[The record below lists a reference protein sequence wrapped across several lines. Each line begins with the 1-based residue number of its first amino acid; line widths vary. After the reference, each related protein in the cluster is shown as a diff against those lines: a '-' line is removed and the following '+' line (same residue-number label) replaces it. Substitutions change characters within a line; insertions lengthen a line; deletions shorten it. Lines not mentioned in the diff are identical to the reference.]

1 MPSPFPGMDPY
12 LEHPRAW
19 PNIHH
24 RLMTAIADDLA
35 PKLLPKYQVLV
46 EERIYQVDGQDSIL
60 VGAPDVSVR
69 QQPRQRAQVTG
80 TLATAPRPADALT
93 VTLSIPETIRQGH
106 LEIREIATSQVITA
120 VEVLSP
126 TNKRPGRGRLEYE
139 TKRATLLSS
148 PCNLVEIDLLR
159 QWPPLAIPQEA
170 EPSTYRILVS
180 PQEMRPQAKWYGF
193 NLADAIP
200 CFELPLQP
208 GDEIPIVDLKVLL
221 DGVYDRSGYGLVI
234 DYSQDPVTPLEAE
247 DAAWAK
253 EWLKVTDLG
262 EPFK

>member
-24 RLMTAIADDLA
+24 RLITAIADDLA

-46 EERIYQVDGQDSIL
+46 EERVYQVDGQDSIL
-60 VGAPDVSVR
+60 GRAPDVSVG
-69 QQPRQRAQVTG
+69 QRQRAQVTG
-80 TLATAPRPADALT
+80 AVATAPRPAGVT
-93 VTLSIPETIRQGH
+93 VTLNIPETVRQGH

-139 TKRATLLSS
+139 TKRATVLSR

-159 QWPPLAIPQEA
+159 QWSPLAAPQEA

-180 PQEMRPQAKWYGF
+180 PQELRPQATWYGF

-200 CFELPLQP
+200 CFELPLQR
-208 GDEIPIVDLKVLL
+208 GDEIPLVDLKVLL
-221 DGVYDRSGYGLVI
+221 DGIYDRLGYGLVI
-234 DYSQDPVTPLEAE
+234 DYAQDPVPLLGSE
-247 DAAWAK
+247 DAAWARDWLGKRMKK
-253 EWLKVTDLG
+253 E
-262 EPFK
+262 E